1 MNQYALV
8 KKRLKE
14 DVIQISLLRQTECG
28 LKESCGGNCAGC
40 VQQPQGELL
49 ATASD
54 PIGVQPGERVEVEP
68 TTGHSIGLSLVV
80 FALPCVFL
88 GLGYLVGQALGLGGR
103 GLGGNGRRGPA
114 GGIPPGG
121 AGQPVDHPA
130 GGPGVCGCQT
140 GDSLTGGCV
149 RICAPPAGRT
159 EMQGL

>member
-1 MNQYALV
+1 M
-8 KKRLKE
+8 RTE
-14 DVIQISLLRQTECG
+14 GELRRPT
-28 LKESCGGNCAGC
+28 APGC

-88 GLGYLVGQALGLGGR
+88 GLGYLVGQALGLGEGASVGTAAVGR
-103 GLGGNGRRGPA
+103 WWA
-114 GGIPPGG
+114 SSCG
-121 AGQPVDHPA
+121 AGQPVGHPA
-130 GGPGVCGCQT
+130 GGAGVCGRQT
-140 GDSLTGGCV
+140 GDALTGGCV
-149 RICAPPAGRT
+149 RVCAPPAGRA